1 MGRPY
6 NSSLI
11 SSLVMNIGAPCLV
24 FSTLSTLTISPA
36 DLGLIGAAALTV
48 IVISGLIG
56 AIVLKVARLPVR
68 GFLAPIMFPNVGNM
82 GLSLSL
88 FAFGKPGLALA
99 IIAFAVYCLC
109 AFSFGLWLYS
119 GELSPVQLIRQPIIY
134 SVMLAVIFLLGD
146 IEVPGWV
153 LKTTELLGNFTI
165 PMMLITLGVSLSGF
179 SITKLHRGVLL
190 SLLRIGIGIGIGLL
204 VSRLFGLT
212 GIARGVIVLQSS
224 MPVAVF
230 NYLFAETYNRN
241 AKETAE
247 LVVISTVFS
256 LVTVPLILHY
266 LN

>member
-1 MGRPY
+1 M
-6 NSSLI
+6 
-11 SSLVMNIGAPCLV
+11 
-24 FSTLSTLTISPA
+24 
-36 DLGLIGAAALTV
+36 
-48 IVISGLIG
+48 
-56 AIVLKVARLPVR
+56 
-68 GFLAPIMFPNVGNM
+68 
-82 GLSLSL
+82 
-88 FAFGKPGLALA
+88 
-99 IIAFAVYCLC
+99 
-109 AFSFGLWLYS
+109 
-119 GELSPVQLIRQPIIY
+119 
-134 SVMLAVIFLLGD
+134 
-146 IEVPGWV
+146 
-153 LKTTELLGNFTI
+153 
-165 PMMLITLGVSLSGF
+165 
-179 SITKLHRGVLL
+179 LL